1 MKKAHRWPAA
11 ALTSAVLLG
20 ASALYAQ
27 QAPVAP
33 GSDPEVSVPMGKEAQ
48 VPAAAMQSRARD
60 LTAQVNSDKG
70 RVDQLRA
77 EARKQK
83 DILKLN
89 CINDKLAQIRQL
101 QGILGE
107 AADRLAV
114 AIATSDEAE
123 RYHRYTIIT
132 ISAEKVRTLRGEAE
146 ACIGEAV
153 AYLGPLDL
161 GVDEPAIPDDPTV
174 DDPLDGDDVI
184 EPPGYASPFE

>member
-1 MKKAHRWPAA
+1 MKKARKWSVGM
-11 ALTSAVLLG
+11 LTGAVLFG

-27 QAPVAP
+27 QTPVGS
-33 GSDPEVSVPMGKEAQ
+33 GSDPEVSVPMGTQAQ
-48 VPAAAMQSRARD
+48 IPAAAMQGRARD
-60 LTAQVNSDKG
+60 LTSQVNADKG

-101 QGILGE
+101 QGIMGE
-107 AADRLAV
+107 ASDRLAV
-114 AIATSDEAE
+114 AVATNDEPE

-161 GVDEPAIPDDPTV
+161 GLDEPAIPDDPTA
-174 DDPLDGDDVI
+174 DDPFDGDDDI